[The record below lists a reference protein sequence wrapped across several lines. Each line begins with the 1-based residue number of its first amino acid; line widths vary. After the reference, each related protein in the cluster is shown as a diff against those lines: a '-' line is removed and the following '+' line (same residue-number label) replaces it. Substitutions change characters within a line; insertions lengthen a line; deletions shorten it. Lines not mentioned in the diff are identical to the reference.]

1 MAPTLSRLVY
11 WSLVLWI
18 LAYTLVLA
26 LALLLQVLEAEL
38 PCPLCMLQRYGMI
51 LSTLGPLWIIRD
63 AHRRTLTPQTYHQG
77 LGLASLGAFVGAV
90 FAGRQVLLHILPGDT
105 GYGDPVLGL
114 HMYSWAFITFCVV
127 IVFTGVLAILSPLA
141 LPVAPRDKTLSSRI
155 SRIIGMAF
163 LGIIAINAVMIVFLE
178 GAAWVLPDNPTSYG
192 LFR

>member
-1 MAPTLSRLVY
+1 MAPNLSRLVY
-11 WSLVLWI
+11 WSLVLWV
-18 LAYTLVLA
+18 LAYTLVLG

-63 AHRRTLTPQTYHQG
+63 AHRRTLTAQTYHQG

-141 LPVAPRDKTLSSRI
+141 LPVAPRDQTLSSRI

-192 LFR
+192 LFG

>member
-11 WSLVLWI
+11 WGLALWI
-18 LAYTLVLA
+18 LAYTLILA

-51 LSTLGPLWIIRD
+51 LSTLGPLWILRD
-63 AHRRTLTPQTYHQG
+63 AQSRTLTPQRYHQG
-77 LGLASLGAFVGAV
+77 LGLAALGAFVGAV
-90 FAGRQVLLHILPGDT
+90 FAGRQVLLHILPGDA

-114 HMYSWAFITFCVV
+114 HMYTWAFITFCVV
-127 IVFTGVLAILSPLA
+127 IVFTGVLAILSPMA
-141 LPVAPRDKTLSSRI
+141 LPVAPREKTLSSRV

-178 GAAWVLPDNPTSYG
+178 GAAWVLPDNPVSYG
-192 LFR
+192 IFG